1 MAEPGPLRMPPNV
14 RTKDFPMTDQAIQ
27 TINPLTEQVLTT
39 YPLMSDNEAF
49 GIVQKSHD
57 AFLQWRLTSLD
68 ERAGV
73 IAAIAVELR
82 KSKDEFASLMTD
94 EIGKL
99 LSDGRTEIELC
110 ASICDYTAK
119 NGPTMLADENR
130 QVPQG
135 RGLVTYAPLG
145 VIYGIQP
152 WNFPCYQA
160 IRYSISS
167 LMAGNGVL
175 LKHSANCT
183 GSALLLRDVY
193 ERAGLPSNLFGVL
206 LISHDQSDRII
217 EHRLVR
223 GVTLTGSDTAGRAV
237 AQKAASVT
245 KKTVMELGSNDAY
258 MVFDDADLD
267 LAIKVCVQGRLF
279 NNGQTCVNAKRFI
292 VTEKN
297 YDAFVNGY
305 AAAFN
310 AIVMGDPNEEATQ
323 LGPLVSRSQRDQV
336 HAQVEAS
343 VAKGARIVAGGA
355 IPDRIGFFYP
365 ATALVDVAPGQ
376 PAYDDEIF
384 GPVASIIRAKNDDDA
399 MRIANDSRY
408 GLGGGIFSKDVD
420 RAVKMAAT
428 YFDTGMVCINTYTI
442 ASPDMPFGGVKG
454 SGYGRE
460 HGEVGL
466 KEFVN
471 VKSITIGA

>member
-1 MAEPGPLRMPPNV
+1 
-14 RTKDFPMTDQAIQ
+14 MTDK
-27 TINPLTEQVLTT
+27 TIETVNPLTEELLQT
-39 YPLMSDNEAF
+39 YPIMSDDEAMKV
-49 GIVQKSHD
+49 VQTSHD
-57 AFLQWRLTSLD
+57 AFLDWRLKSLD

-73 IAAIAVELR
+73 IAAIGAELR
-82 KSKDEFASLMTD
+82 KSKDKFAQLMTD
-94 EIGKL
+94 EMGKL
-99 LSDGRTEIELC
+99 LSDAREEIELC

-119 NGPTMLADENR
+119 HGPSMLADEER
-130 QVPQG
+130 EVPEG
-135 RGLVTYAPLG
+135 RGLVTYSPLG

-167 LMAGNGVL
+167 LMVGNGVL

-183 GSALLLRDVY
+183 GSGLMLRDIY
-193 ERAGLPSNLFGVL
+193 EAAGLPKGLFGVL
-206 LISHDQSDRII
+206 LITHDQSDAII
-217 EHRLVR
+217 EHELVR
-223 GVTLTGSDTAGRAV
+223 GVTLTGSDKAGRSV
-237 AQKAASVT
+237 AQRAAAVT

-267 LAIKVCVQGRLF
+267 LAIKACVQGRIF

-297 YDAFVNGY
+297 YDAFVEGY
-305 AAAFN
+305 AAAFKDIN
-310 AIVMGDPNEEATQ
+310 MGDPNNEDIQ
-323 LGPLVSRSQRDQV
+323 LGPMVSRSQRDQV
-336 HAQVEAS
+336 HSQVEES
-343 VAKGARIVAGGA
+343 VSKGAKIVAGGT
-355 IPDRIGFFYP
+355 IPDDKGWFYP

-384 GPVASIIRAKNDDDA
+384 GPVASIIKARDDEDA

-420 RAVKMAAT
+420 RAVKMAST
-428 YFDTGMVCINTYTI
+428 YFDTGMVNINTYTI
-442 ASPDMPFGGVKG
+442 ASPDMPFGGVKD

-471 VKSITIGA
+471 VKSIPIGA